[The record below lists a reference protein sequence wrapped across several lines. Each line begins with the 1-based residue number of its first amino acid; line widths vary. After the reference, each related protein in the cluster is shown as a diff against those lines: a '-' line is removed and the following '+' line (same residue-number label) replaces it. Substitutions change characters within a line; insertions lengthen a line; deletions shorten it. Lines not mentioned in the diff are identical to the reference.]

1 MWDTI
6 KSMMRKTFVFK
17 LYKAKKNKAL
27 HVQIE
32 HASSIYNYCIAVH
45 KRYFKLFGKH
55 LNKYKLQKHITK
67 LKRQASYNHWIH
79 VPSQAIQDIT
89 DRIERAYQ
97 LFFKHGKSGNI
108 KPPSFKKRSKYRSIT
123 LKQAGYKL
131 LEDNKIKI
139 GKKEFKFFKSREIE
153 GSINTL
159 TIKRDALGDMY
170 LFFACEV
177 EDVDPIRV
185 MTGKNAGFDFGLK
198 TFLTSSDGIKIESPL
213 FFKTGINDIKRAS
226 RYLSTKKRGSKNRK
240 KAAMSLAR
248 CHKKIAHQRKDYHCK
263 LAQNLTQNYDYLF
276 FENLCI
282 KGMQRIWG
290 RKISDLGFSSFLL
303 TLKYYCQRSHA
314 QLSLID
320 KFYPSSKICHVCQD
334 VNQSLTLND
343 RIWQCDLCNTMHD
356 RDINAA
362 INIQIVGASTIGLG
376 NVRPINLASPV

>member
-1 MWDTI
+1 M
-6 KSMMRKTFVFK
+6 KKTFVFK
-17 LYKAKKNKAL
+17 LYKTKRNKKL
-27 HVQIE
+27 HAQIE
-32 HASSIYNYCIAVH
+32 HASSVYNYCVAMY
-45 KRYFKLFGKH
+45 KRYFRLFGKH

-67 LKRQASYNHWIH
+67 LKKQQAYNHWTH

-97 LFFKHGKSGNI
+97 LFFKYGKAGKV
-108 KPPSFKKRSKYRSIT
+108 KPPSFKKRSKYKSIT

-159 TIKRDALGDMY
+159 TIKQDSLGDIY

-177 EDVDPIRV
+177 EDGDPIRI

-198 TFLTSSDGIKIESPL
+198 TFLTSSDGIKIESPY

-226 RYLSTKKRGSKNRK
+226 KYLSTKKRGSRNRR
-240 KAAMSLAR
+240 KAVINLAR

-263 LAQNLTQNYDYLF
+263 LAQTLAQNYDHLF
-276 FENLCI
+276 FESLCI

-290 RKISDLGFSSFLL
+290 RKISDLGFSNFLL
-303 TLKYYCQRSHA
+303 ALAYYCQRSGS

-320 KFYPSSKICHVCQD
+320 KFYPSSKTCHVCQNI
-334 VNQSLTLND
+334 NQSLSFND
-343 RIWQCDLCNTMHD
+343 RVWQCSLCNTMHD

-376 NVRPINLASPV
+376 NVRPNNLAFPV